1 MSDVLMIGEN
11 KKERARSMRLMKLGW
26 ISAITLGSL
35 IALKPLAQA
44 QEKKDAKP
52 AAPAAPGA
60 PAVTPAPPTAT
71 PGAPVP
77 GPDMRARRA
86 EAQLNS
92 WTRMYS
98 LTDEQKTKIKPVLEE
113 QFKKLEELQLE
124 KTLPMEERRKKIM
137 EIRDASQAKIKA
149 FLTPE
154 QRQKMESLPQR
165 GQLRPAPGAPG
176 APGAPAPGAPA
187 APSAPPK

>member
-1 MSDVLMIGEN
+1 MGIMSDVLMIGEN

-44 QEKKDAKP
+44 QEK
-52 AAPAAPGA
+52 
-60 PAVTPAPPTAT
+60 
-71 PGAPVP
+71 
-77 GPDMRARRA
+77 
-86 EAQLNS
+86 
-92 WTRMYS
+92 
-98 LTDEQKTKIKPVLEE
+98 
-113 QFKKLEELQLE
+113 
-124 KTLPMEERRKKIM
+124 
-137 EIRDASQAKIKA
+137 IKA
-149 FLTPE
+149 LLTPE

-187 APSAPPK
+187 APAAPPK